1 MLEFLGKGGFFM
13 VPILLCSITALA
25 IFVERLFS
33 LRRQR
38 VAPADLVRRAEALV
52 AGRDL
57 PAAMELLGRSPAAV
71 ARVLAAGLRV
81 SAQRREVMKQ
91 HLEEAGRQE
100 AAGLERFVDTLGTIA
115 GVSTLLGLLGTSS
128 GMIEVFSVISTQS
141 AVNPATLAGGIS
153 EALITT
159 LAGLSVAIPT
169 IVMHRYL
176 LNKANALILEME
188 RLCTRFMD
196 LVGPEANLARPEV
209 DPASSEANVVG
220 PDADPAS
227 PEAGPASPGGRTG

>member
-1 MLEFLGKGGFFM
+1 MFEFLGKGGLFM

-25 IFVERLFS
+25 IFAERLFS

-38 VAPADLVRRAEALV
+38 VVPADLVRRAEALV

-57 PAAMELLGRSPAAV
+57 AAALELLGGSPAAV
-71 ARVLAAGLRV
+71 ARVLSAGLRV
-81 SAQRREVMKQ
+81 SGQPRDIVKD

-115 GVSTLLGLLGTSS
+115 GVSTLLGLLGTIS
-128 GMIEVFSVISTQS
+128 GMIEIFAVISTQS

-169 IVMHRYL
+169 VVMHRYL
-176 LNKANALILEME
+176 INKANALTLEME

-196 LVGPEANLARPEV
+196 LLGAE
-209 DPASSEANVVG
+209 G
-220 PDADPAS
+220 T
-227 PEAGPASPGGRTG
+227 TG

>member
-1 MLEFLGKGGFFM
+1 MLEFLGKGGLFM

-33 LRRQR
+33 LRRPR
-38 VAPADLVRRAEALV
+38 VVPADLVRRTEALV
-52 AGRDL
+52 ADNDL
-57 PAAMELLGRSPAAV
+57 HAAMALLRQSRAAI
-71 ARVLAAGLRV
+71 ARVLVAGLRV
-81 SAQRREVMKQ
+81 AGQRRDVMKD

-115 GVSTLLGLLGTSS
+115 GVSTLLGLLGTIS
-128 GMIEVFSVISTQS
+128 GMIEIFSVISTQS
-141 AVNPATLAGGIS
+141 AVNPGTLAGGIS
-153 EALITT
+153 EALVTT

-176 LNKANALILEME
+176 LNKANALVLEME

-196 LVGPEANLARPEV
+196 LL
-209 DPASSEANVVG
+209 
-220 PDADPAS
+220 S
-227 PEAGPASPGGRTG
+227 PEGLSD